1 MIDVIVQKGRIM
13 HQEILETMET
23 AIALIDR
30 ERVIRYMNPAAAALL
45 GVGPKRVLGT
55 PLSSLMSE
63 VDLQLLTHQGQTALT
78 LHDIRMVR
86 ADQKQ
91 VQMTCTL
98 SPIEI
103 PIAGWVLEMIPMS
116 RFERVTQEAALW
128 SQYEAS
134 SLLARTLAHE
144 IKNPLAG
151 ISGSA
156 QLLGRQLTSPKQR
169 EFVDVIVRE
178 TTRLNTLLDQ
188 MLGGNQSVHW
198 VQHNIHAVLEHV
210 VSVVRG
216 QLPSN
221 VVIIKDYDPSL
232 PELVMDFD
240 RLVQVFL
247 NLVRNAIQA
256 MPEGGQVNI
265 RTRVAHK
272 MTLGNRLHP
281 LVLVVEVTDTGV
293 GIPPELMDA
302 IFLPMIT
309 NKDEGT
315 GLGLPI
321 AQTIVHQHD
330 GLILVESQP
339 GHTQFRVFLPLT
351 NRHINQG
358 DDHV

>member
-1 MIDVIVQKGRIM
+1 M
-13 HQEILETMET
+13 HQEILDTLET
-23 AIALIDR
+23 AVALIDR
-30 ERVIRYMNPAAAALL
+30 DRVIRYMNPAAAALL
-45 GVGPKRVLGT
+45 GVGPKRILGT
-55 PLSSLMSE
+55 ALATLMPE
-63 VDLQLLTHQGQTALT
+63 VDGQLRTHHEQTALT
-78 LHDIRMVR
+78 LHDIRMMR

-91 VQMTCTL
+91 LQMTCTL
-98 SPIEI
+98 TPIDI
-103 PIAGWVLEMIPMS
+103 PMLGWVLEMIPIS

-134 SLLARTLAHE
+134 SLLVRTLAHE

-156 QLLGRQLTSPKQR
+156 QLLGRQLTSTKQR

-178 TTRLNTLLDQ
+178 TTRLNSLLDQ
-188 MLGGNQSVHW
+188 MLGGNQSVNW
-198 VQHNIHAVLEHV
+198 VEHNIHAVLEHV
-210 VSVVRG
+210 SRVVRG
-216 QLPSN
+216 QLPDN
-221 VVIIKDYDPSL
+221 ILLVKDYDPSL

-256 MPEGGQVNI
+256 MPQGGQVSI
-265 RTRVAHK
+265 RTRIVHK

-281 LVLVVEVTDTGV
+281 LVLVVEVSDTGI

-339 GHTQFRVFLPLT
+339 GQTQFRVFLPLT
-351 NRHINQG
+351 NRYASQG
-358 DDHV
+358 NEDV

>member
-1 MIDVIVQKGRIM
+1 M

-216 QLPSN
+216 QLPPN
-221 VVIIKDYDPSL
+221 VVI
-232 PELVMDFD
+232 
-240 RLVQVFL
+240 
-247 NLVRNAIQA
+247 
-256 MPEGGQVNI
+256 
-265 RTRVAHK
+265 
-272 MTLGNRLHP
+272 
-281 LVLVVEVTDTGV
+281 
-293 GIPPELMDA
+293 
-302 IFLPMIT
+302 
-309 NKDEGT
+309 
-315 GLGLPI
+315 
-321 AQTIVHQHD
+321 
-330 GLILVESQP
+330 
-339 GHTQFRVFLPLT
+339 
-351 NRHINQG
+351 
-358 DDHV
+358 